1 MTHLGRAVR
10 AVVKPGAFLIVTY
23 LTLGLPARGYGQD
36 SLDPDLT
43 CQQAPAQ
50 LNGLCR
56 DVIVGLQVFQAEAG
70 LLLVGGNPVLGTA
83 SPIGTRFRFIPRLY
97 LGARINFVFV
107 DVPNIIEPGSGG
119 TLSFPAAM
127 PQLDVSVGLF
137 NGFSPGPTLGG
148 LLAVELLGS
157 LSAVILPGGEGF
169 QRNATGFGIG
179 ARLGLVRE
187 SFTAPGISIS
197 GMYKWT
203 NRVEFGDVSAGDAAQ
218 FSSDLKV
225 LSLRG
230 GISKSFL
237 FLGLAG
243 GLGWDRYMSD
253 VAFALRGPSGE
264 KIEILPES
272 DRTGLTTER
281 WSAFVDLSYI
291 LLFFNIVGELGWQ
304 ETGKFEIPSTIDS
317 TREEIE
323 SGNLFG
329 AIGIRLS
336 L

>member
-107 DVPNIIEPGSGG
+107 DVPNLTDPGSGG

-137 NGFSPGPTLGG
+137 NGFSPDLTLGG

-179 ARLGLVRE
+179 ARLGLLRE

-203 NRVEFGDVSAGDAAQ
+203 SRAEFGDVIAGDAAQ
-218 FSSDLKV
+218 FSSDLRV

-253 VAFALRGPSGE
+253 VAFALAGPIGV
-264 KIEILPES
+264 IEILPEGNRS
-272 DRTGLTTER
+272 DLTTER

-304 ETGKFEIPSTIDS
+304 EIEKFVISTGD
-317 TREEIE
+317 EIE

-329 AIGIRLS
+329 AIGIRLA

>member
-1 MTHLGRAVR
+1 MRHLGRAVK

-56 DVIVGLQVFQAEAG
+56 DVIVGLHIFQPEAG

-137 NGFSPGPTLGG
+137 NGFSPDLTLGG

-169 QRNATGFGIG
+169 QSNATGFGIG
-179 ARLGLVRE
+179 ARIGLLRE

-203 NRVEFGDVSAGDAAQ
+203 SRAECGDVIAGDAAQ
-218 FSSDLKV
+218 FSSDLRV

-253 VAFALRGPSGE
+253 VAFSLASPIGV
-264 KIEILPES
+264 IEILPES
-272 DRTGLTTER
+272 NRTELTSER

-291 LLFFNIVGELGWQ
+291 LLFFSIVGELGWQ
-304 ETGKFEIPSTIDS
+304 ETEKFVISTGD
-317 TREEIE
+317 EIE
-323 SGNLFG
+323 SGKLFG

>member
-1 MTHLGRAVR
+1 MKHLGRAMG

-36 SLDPDLT
+36 TLDPDLT
-43 CQQAPAQ
+43 AACQQQAPA
-50 LNGLCR
+50 LLSGLCR
-56 DVIVGLQVFQAEAG
+56 DVILSLQVFQPEAG

-107 DVPNIIEPGSGG
+107 DVPNIIEPGSSG

-137 NGFSPGPTLGG
+137 NGFSPDRTLGG

-169 QRNATGFGIG
+169 QSNATGFGIG
-179 ARLGLVRE
+179 ARIGLLRE

-203 NRVEFGDVSAGDAAQ
+203 SRAEFGDVIAGDAAQ
-218 FSSDLKV
+218 FSSDLRV

-253 VAFALRGPSGE
+253 VDFSLRGPIGV
-264 KIEILPES
+264 IEILPES
-272 DRTGLTTER
+272 NRTDLTTER

-291 LLFFNIVGELGWQ
+291 LLFFSIVGELGWQ
-304 ETGKFEIPSTIDS
+304 ETEKFVISTGD
-317 TREEIE
+317 EIE